1 MFLPIQ
7 IFLLLAAFLAIIF
20 GGRRFLRHEINLL
33 VFLIWLLVW
42 LAVGSVAVYPEGS
55 TRLAH
60 ALGVGRGADLLIYI
74 SLAAIFYM
82 LFRLFLRQERIERDI
97 TKIVRY
103 NALSG
108 DKKDDDVR
116 SS

>member
-7 IFLLLAAFLAIIF
+7 IFLLLAALLAIIF
-20 GGRRFLRHEINLL
+20 GVRRFLRHEINFLAL
-33 VFLIWLLVW
+33 LIWLLVW

-60 ALGVGRGADLLIYI
+60 ALGVGRGTDLLTYI

-97 TKIVRY
+97 TKIVRHT
-103 NALSG
+103 ALS
-108 DKKDDDVR
+108 DEQKDGTGR
-116 SS
+116 AS